1 MMAHV
6 LTFLSGLLFALGL
19 GVSQMTQPQKITNF
33 LNFTGD
39 WDPSLLLVMVGA
51 TGIYF
56 VTHQLILRRPVPMMG
71 KRFQLPTRREIDRPL
86 VMGSALFG
94 IGWGMVGFCPGP
106 ALASIVTG
114 NESVLIFVL
123 AMGVGMYAFEV
134 LDVRFSM
141 EPDGGAG
148 LLPLQ
153 PKGKS

>member
-1 MMAHV
+1 MTHV
-6 LTFLSGLLFALGL
+6 VTFLSGVLFALGL
-19 GVSQMTQPQKITNF
+19 GISQMTQPQKITNF
-33 LNFTGD
+33 LNFIGD
-39 WDPSLLLVMVGA
+39 WDPSLLLVMAGA
-51 TGIYF
+51 TGVYF
-56 VTHQLILRRPVPMMG
+56 IAHQLILRRTAPVMG

-86 VMGSALFG
+86 IMGAALFG

-123 AMGVGMYAFEV
+123 AMGIGMYAFEV

-148 LLPLQ
+148 ILPRQ
-153 PKGKS
+153 PEGKT

>member
-6 LTFLSGLLFALGL
+6 VTFVSGLLFALGL
-19 GVSQMTQPQKITNF
+19 GISQMTQPQKITNF

-56 VTHQLILRRPVPMMG
+56 ITHQLILRRPVPVMG
-71 KRFQLPTRREIDRPL
+71 IRFQLPTRREIDRPL
-86 VMGSALFG
+86 IMGAVLFG

-148 LLPLQ
+148 LLPRQ
-153 PKGKS
+153 SVGKT